1 MGSPFTLPFYP
12 FILFMTPFFLIR
24 GNNVMQKIVMLAM
37 FLAYLF
43 ASILAFAQSDCDSL
57 QNCLE
62 QAKKEWRGDYSSKDR
77 EIKIRKRA
85 LSHLKR
91 ACAME
96 VESSDLKLRAETC
109 EDVILYSVILANVSG
124 VAWPGRH
131 NDSLQYFSNLCD
143 KKKEY
148 GCFFLATIY
157 EERKKF
163 KKAIQIG
170 ESLCETGFDIPET
183 RNKYNGCNLLKRV
196 KRKKLKQLSQ
206 IKDVVGRNDN
216 FIRNPAYDFWTV
228 TIIELVNQQGT
239 NKKSPLVRFRIDK
252 VVAGNS
258 KPATIIGSW
267 PSPIHP
273 KVSQK
278 FIIVTLPDIEPPTD
292 IVPIFAIYKFTSENI
307 KRVHSYMTPRYPV
320 YVVVIC
326 FALIVLMPL
335 VGVFLLVKKYPPK
348 VIVWIPLLSIG
359 AYLYYERGVSPYAAI
374 RIDLLLILPIL
385 VFTVLLWCMSFAK
398 RFRE

>member
-1 MGSPFTLPFYP
+1 
-12 FILFMTPFFLIR
+12 
-24 GNNVMQKIVMLAM
+24 MQKIVMLAT
-37 FLAYLF
+37 FLVYLF

-57 QNCLE
+57 QTCLE
-62 QAKKEWRGDYSSKDR
+62 QAKKEWMGDYSSKDR

-96 VESSDLKLRAETC
+96 VESSDLKLQADTC
-109 EDVILYSVILANVSG
+109 ENVILFSVILANVSG
-124 VAWPGRH
+124 VAWPERR

-157 EERKKF
+157 EGEKKF
-163 KKAIQIG
+163 KEAIQVG
-170 ESLCETGFDIPET
+170 ESLCETEFDIPKT
-183 RNKYNGCNLLKRV
+183 SNKYNGCDFLRRV
-196 KRKKLKQLSQ
+196 KRKRIKQLSL
-206 IKDVVGRNDN
+206 IKDVVGRNDSY
-216 FIRNPAYDFWTV
+216 IRNPAYDFWAV

-239 NKKSPLVRFRIDK
+239 NKKLPLVRFRIDK

-258 KPATIIGSW
+258 KPVTIIGSW
-267 PSPIHP
+267 PSSVPP
-273 KVSQK
+273 KVSKK
-278 FIIVTLPDIEPPTD
+278 FIIVTLPHIEPPPD
-292 IVPIFAIYKFTSENI
+292 IVPILAIYKFTSENI

-326 FALIVLMPL
+326 FSFIALMPL
-335 VGVFLLVKKYPPK
+335 VGVFLLFKKYPPK
-348 VIVWIPLLSIG
+348 VIVWTPLLSIG

-385 VFTVLLWCMSFAK
+385 VFAVLLWCMSFGK